1 MRIVE
6 TDYLVIGSGMAGLS
20 AARELAP
27 HGKVLVVTK
36 REKWE
41 SNTNYAQGGIACVTL
56 EGDTFEM
63 HVADTLVAGAGL
75 CDEDVVRRIVSD
87 APARM
92 DELRRIGLRSA
103 GRRATGLTISD

>member
-56 EGDTFEM
+56 EDDTFEM

-75 CDEDVVRRIVSD
+75 CPCAGRGCD
-87 APARM
+87 APVGM
-92 DELRRIGLRSA
+92 TSVKLKSGRSA
-103 GRRATGLTISD
+103 RRL

>member
-36 REKWE
+36 R
-41 SNTNYAQGGIACVTL
+41 
-56 EGDTFEM
+56 
-63 HVADTLVAGAGL
+63 
-75 CDEDVVRRIVSD
+75 
-87 APARM
+87 
-92 DELRRIGLRSA
+92 
-103 GRRATGLTISD
+103 